1 MGGIGIGLAQYIMN
15 DEANNIIYAVHDTV
29 TQTKYHSPMY
39 LYGERDETN
48 CAQKSG
54 FWTIRS
60 ADAWN
65 SGRSFCGKTSRRNG
79 MFLNV

>member
-48 CAQKSG
+48 CA
-54 FWTIRS
+54 
-60 ADAWN
+60 
-65 SGRSFCGKTSRRNG
+65 
-79 MFLNV
+79 